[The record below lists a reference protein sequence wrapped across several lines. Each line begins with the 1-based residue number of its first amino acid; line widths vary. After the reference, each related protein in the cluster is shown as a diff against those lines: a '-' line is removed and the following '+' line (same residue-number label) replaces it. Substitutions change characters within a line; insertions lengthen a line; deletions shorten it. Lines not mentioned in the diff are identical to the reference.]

1 MHELLCLSH
10 PERMNR
16 FQIDDGWT
24 LADWLKSFQ
33 VNSAIG
39 KLQFE
44 NLNANKFVNNLSTQA
59 AAIVQALLLKRKQQ
73 MNFYCIITQ
82 QCDVKSLYAISHSAN
97 GNNLFI
103 SWYLKNKI
111 SMLIQDDDWLITN
124 NSVISPVLLYSD
136 VNSYK
141 RANCNL

>member
-10 PERMNR
+10 PERINR

-44 NLNANKFVNNLSTQA
+44 NLNTNKFANNPSTQA
-59 AAIVQALLLKRKQQ
+59 AAIVQALLLKQKQQ
-73 MNFYCIITQ
+73 VSFDCMISQ
-82 QCDVKSLYAISHSAN
+82 QCDVISLYAISHRAN

-111 SMLIQDDDWLITN
+111 WMLIQDDYWLITN
-124 NSVISPVLLYSD
+124 NSVISSVLLYSD